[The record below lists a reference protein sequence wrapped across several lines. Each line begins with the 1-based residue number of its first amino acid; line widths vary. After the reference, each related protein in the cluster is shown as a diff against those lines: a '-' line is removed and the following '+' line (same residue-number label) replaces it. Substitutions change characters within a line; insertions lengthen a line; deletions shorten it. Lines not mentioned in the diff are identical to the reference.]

1 MKIKDWATLAVAV
14 VAVATV
20 ATAVLAPERS
30 AAQPVIQVEGQRL
43 VACPVG
49 DPAFGPTTVSAA
61 GQTEL
66 TSWQVGSEATAS
78 TIAFE
83 VKDPG
88 EPVVAVGDQS
98 LGAVVTSVQHSKLQA
113 VVCAPPISN
122 GWWNGVWVTES
133 QRSSLILTNI
143 DSTAAIITISLHGES
158 GPLTTTGLRD
168 IEIPR
173 FSTRVVPLNTYLTS
187 EEPVAVALK
196 TSQGRLMA
204 TLRSQGDLG
213 TDWQQSAAAPA
224 IDSVIP
230 WSPAGEGN
238 RLLFLTNPSS
248 ERRAEVQVEALGP
261 EQSYIVAGAENVS
274 IAPGATARVE
284 LGQALRGQGV
294 GLRVTS
300 TQPVSATLVA
310 TGPDLAGLSAQPPL
324 GGGIVLPVVPGATL
338 ALTNPTDEE
347 ITLTLVRRDAEGAET
362 AVEDIVAPPGSREV
376 PVGASDGSIKLTASG
391 LGLRVALVLT
401 QIGQTEGL
409 ALAPLGVGGA
419 AGLSLA
425 IAYRPTIG

>member
-1 MKIKDWATLAVAV
+1 MRIKDWATLAVAV
-14 VAVATV
+14 LALATV

-30 AAQPVIQVEGQRL
+30 AAQSVIPVEGQRL

-49 DPAFGPTTVSAA
+49 DPVFGPTTVAA
-61 GQTEL
+61 VGQTEL
-66 TSWQVGSEATAS
+66 TSWQVGSEVTAPALA
-78 TIAFE
+78 IE

-88 EPVVAVGDQS
+88 EPVVVVGDQS
-98 LGAVVTSVQHSKLQA
+98 LGAVSTSVQHDKLQA

-122 GWWNGVWVTES
+122 GWWNGVWLTES

-158 GPLTTTGLRD
+158 GLWPTTGLRD

-173 FSTRVVPLNTYLTS
+173 FSTRVVALNTYLTT
-187 EEPVAVALK
+187 EEPVAVTLK
-196 TSQGRLMA
+196 ASQGRLLA

-224 IDSVIP
+224 VDSVIP
-230 WSPAGEGN
+230 WAPAGEGN
-238 RLLFLTNPSS
+238 RLLFVTNPSA
-248 ERRAEVQVEALGP
+248 ERRAEVQVEALG
-261 EQSYIVAGAENVS
+261 EDQSYVIAGAENVS
-274 IAPGATARVE
+274 IAPGATTRVE

-294 GLRVTS
+294 GLRLTS

-310 TGPDLAGLSAQPPL
+310 TGSDLAGLSAQPPL
-324 GGGIVLPVVPGATL
+324 GGGIVLPAIPGATL
-338 ALTNPTDEE
+338 ALTNPTDDE
-347 ITLTLVRRDAEGAET
+347 IVLTVVRRDAEGAET
-362 AVEDIVAPPGSREV
+362 GVEDIVLSPGGRELSL
-376 PVGASDGSIKLTASG
+376 GASDGSIGLTASG
-391 LGLRVALVLT
+391 PGLRAALVLT

-419 AGLSLA
+419 AGLNVV